1 MLVKRRKMNR
11 LITDIILTAWYPP
24 TPTEENFRQYKEC
37 GFDRIFL
44 LGEYVD
50 GAGTPKM
57 EKALEMCDK
66 FGIKAF
72 VDISGR
78 LEIME
83 ECIDEYAKHPSFEG
97 FNYDEPVIYRNTLTK
112 MDGIVDIAPVVE
124 KMHKKYPTVEFL
136 INLNPTT
143 SLKLPWGTP
152 PFTYEEYLEAQE
164 KYINGIFDGS
174 ETTNW
179 LSCDDYPICYD
190 PETDRHFLKDTW
202 LRNVEYIAQAKKN
215 SRYILKT
222 NFFIQVMP
230 YGVPANLHDRVPTYE
245 DISLQAYT
253 LLAFGFDSIAYFCY
267 ATPTAAEFSE
277 HQYSMIDR
285 SEQKTQTYFCGQKL
299 NGILRKL
306 NPIYKRL
313 KNNWRG
319 VYPVYGDNAAERNVS
334 FGLLKKPLAAS
345 DIDEMVSARS
355 DEDILIG
362 CFKDEDGKAG
372 YIVVNAGDTF
382 SAKNAKFSIRFKE
395 TDLVSVYRNGEEE
408 IVRLTDN
415 EFNGDLDVGEGILI
429 LAR

>member
-78 LEIME
+78 LDLIE
-83 ECIDEYAKHPSFEG
+83 ECIDEYMKHPSFEG

-143 SLKLPWGTP
+143 SVKLPWGTP

-190 PETDRHFLKDTW
+190 PETDRRFLKDTW

-230 YGVPANLHDRVPTYE
+230 YGVPANLHDRLPTYE

-253 LLAFGFDSIAYFCY
+253 LLAFGFDSISYFCY
-267 ATPTAAEFSE
+267 AMPTAAEFSE
-277 HQYSMIDR
+277 RQYSMIDR

-319 VYPVYGDNAAERNVS
+319 V
-334 FGLLKKPLAAS
+334 
-345 DIDEMVSARS
+345 
-355 DEDILIG
+355 ILSMG
-362 CFKDEDGKAG
+362 
-372 YIVVNAGDTF
+372 
-382 SAKNAKFSIRFKE
+382 SR
-395 TDLVSVYRNGEEE
+395 
-408 IVRLTDN
+408 
-415 EFNGDLDVGEGILI
+415 
-429 LAR
+429 